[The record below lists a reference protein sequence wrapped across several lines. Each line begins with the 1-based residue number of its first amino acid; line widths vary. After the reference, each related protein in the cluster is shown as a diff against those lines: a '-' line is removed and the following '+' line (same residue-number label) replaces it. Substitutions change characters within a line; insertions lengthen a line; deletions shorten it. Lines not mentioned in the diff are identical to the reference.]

1 MVDIK
6 LAGENIHRIDD
17 QLYAIPKWGSVYLI
31 NEEKK
36 AIVDT
41 GPATSA
47 PTVLA
52 GIGQLGVNPEEIDYL
67 IATHI
72 HLDHA
77 GGAGKLLQTMPS
89 ARVVA
94 HHRAVRHLV
103 TPERLVRSV
112 AAAQGEVM
120 MAKMGEVIPVA
131 DDRVIPVTDGD
142 EITLGDGQTLRF
154 LETPGH
160 APHELCISESRNGGL
175 FSGDAIG
182 VSVAQNR
189 VLLPVT
195 PPPSFDLSLYLAT
208 LTRLAEMAISRI
220 YYSHFGCSTS
230 VQEDL
235 RQAADLLRSWDALLA
250 ASVGEDGLDTA
261 AEKLRREMCAE
272 LEPVR
277 PMGLLHKYLT
287 EELVPMNIAGYL
299 KYFQEKRN
307 AG

>member
-1 MVDIK
+1 MVDITIV
-6 LAGENIHRIDD
+6 GENIHRIDD
-17 QLYAIPKWGSVYLI
+17 LLYGIPEWGSVYLI
-31 NEEKK
+31 DEEKK

-47 PTVLA
+47 PAVLT
-52 GIGQLGVNPEEIDYL
+52 GIEQLGVAPEEIDYL

-77 GGAGKLLQTMPS
+77 GGAGKLLQTMPR
-89 ARVVA
+89 ARVIA

-103 TPERLVRSV
+103 APERLVHSV
-112 AAAQGEVM
+112 ARAQGEVM
-120 MAKMGEVIPVA
+120 MAKMGEVVPVAEERVIPVA
-131 DDRVIPVTDGD
+131 DGNEIRVGN
-142 EITLGDGQTLRF
+142 GQTLRF

-208 LTRLAEMAISRI
+208 LKRLATMDISRI
-220 YYSHFGCSTS
+220 YYSHFGCSTR

-235 RQAADLLRSWDALLA
+235 RHAAESLRSWDALLA
-250 ASVGEDGLDTA
+250 ASVAGEGINAA

-272 LEPVR
+272 LEPAR
-277 PMGLLHKYLT
+277 PLGLLHKYLT

-299 KYFQEKRN
+299 KYFQEKGN